1 MLGISSKHPL
11 TQTGGM
17 KMRVALVNLDLGYP
31 IDFWPSKKQS
41 IGMGYIA
48 AILQQAGYD
57 VEILE
62 ERFLGHE
69 HVMQLLETERFDIVG
84 FKFIGL
90 ELSSAYLKARTLA
103 EALDNPVTRA
113 MKMIRCLRP
122 ETLIVAGDY
131 SATFWDEEMLRLT
144 PTDVVVRG
152 EGELAMLR
160 LAAAKCKKVGYET
173 VPGISWLNG
182 DTVYRTPAELV
193 DLDTLP
199 RPIRLKHGPDDW
211 LMINS
216 SRGCYA
222 RCTFCSTFALYG
234 EKRGNWWRGRNPLS
248 VVDEISA
255 EQEKGFHNIQFAD
268 DDFIGIDPSRA
279 EKIAREIIKRKLN
292 VKLRF
297 DARVNEVKEPLF
309 GLLKEAGLKRV
320 YLGCETG
327 SRRDLKLF
335 RKGTTLEQ
343 NIRAVKLAKSL
354 GIQVNTGVIMFHPLS
369 TLETLQDNIA
379 FIEEVEDEPA
389 LVQLAS
395 EMVVYKGTPIYREME
410 ARGILN
416 TPLTTYQI
424 VDPAA
429 RWVHDQF
436 FLYAR
441 EVQAALRSHIDQKYR
456 SGDIKRE
463 LVYQTSEKHLRIFK
477 DLLRE
482 AKRRFY

>member
-1 MLGISSKHPL
+1 
-11 TQTGGM
+11 
-17 KMRVALVNLDLGYP
+17 MRIALVNLDLGYP
-31 IDFWPSKKQS
+31 IDFWPSEKQA

-48 AILQQAGYD
+48 AVLQQAGYE

-62 ERFLGHE
+62 ERFLGHKNIMWILENE
-69 HVMQLLETERFDIVG
+69 HFDVVG

-90 ELSSAYLKARTLA
+90 ELSENYLKAKTLT
-103 EALDNPVTRA
+103 EAFDNPVTHA
-113 MKMIRCLRP
+113 MKMVRYVHP

-131 SATFWDEEMLRLT
+131 SATFWDEETLRLT

-160 LAAAKCKKVGYET
+160 LVEAKRKGAKYET
-173 VPGISWLNG
+173 VPGISWLKD
-182 DTVYRTPAELV
+182 DTVYKTPAELV
-193 DLDTLP
+193 DLNTLP
-199 RPIRLKHGPDDW
+199 RPTRLQHEPADW

-234 EKRGNWWRGRNPLS
+234 EKRGNWWRGRDPLL
-248 VVDEISA
+248 VVDEIAA
-255 EQEKGFHNIQFAD
+255 EYEKSFHNFQFAD

-279 EKIAREIIKRKLN
+279 EKIAREIIKRKLD

-297 DARVNEVKEPLF
+297 DARVTEIKEPLF
-309 GLLKEAGLKRV
+309 RLLKEAGLKRI

-327 SRRDLKLF
+327 SQRDLKLF
-335 RKGTTLEQ
+335 RKGTTVEQ

-369 TLETLQDNIA
+369 TLETLMDNIA
-379 FIEEVEDEPA
+379 FIEKTEDEPA

-395 EMVVYKGTPIYREME
+395 EMFIYKGTPIHRKM
-410 ARGILN
+410 AVRGVLN

-429 RWVHDQF
+429 RWVHDE
-436 FLYAR
+436 FLKYAGK
-441 EVQAALRSHIDQKYR
+441 VQTELMRLVDQKYR
-456 SGDIKRE
+456 SGDSKRE
-463 LVYQTSEKHLRIFK
+463 VVYQTSEEYLRLFK
-477 DLLRE
+477 NLLRE
-482 AKRRFY
+482 AKQRCY

>member
-1 MLGISSKHPL
+1 
-11 TQTGGM
+11 
-17 KMRVALVNLDLGYP
+17 MRVALVNLDLGYP

-48 AILQQAGYD
+48 AVLREAGYD
-57 VEILE
+57 VEVLE
-62 ERFLGHE
+62 ERFLGRE
-69 HVMQLLETERFDIVG
+69 YIMRILETERFDIVG

-90 ELSSAYLKARTLA
+90 ELSESYLKSQNTS
-103 EALDNPVTRA
+103 ETFDNPVTRA
-113 MKMIRCLRP
+113 MKVVRCVHP

-131 SATFWDEEMLRLT
+131 SATFWDKEVLRLT
-144 PTDVVVRG
+144 PTNVVVRG

-160 LAAAKCKKVGYET
+160 LVEARHKGASYET
-173 VPGISWLNG
+173 VSGISWLKG
-182 DTVYRTPAELV
+182 DTVHRTPGELV

-199 RPIRLKHGPDDW
+199 RPIRLKHEPDDW

-234 EKRGNWWRGRNPLS
+234 KKKGNWWRGRNPLS
-248 VVDEISA
+248 VVDEIA
-255 EQEKGFHNIQFAD
+255 TLHENGFHNIQFAD
-268 DDFIGIDPSRA
+268 DDFIGVDPSRA
-279 EKIAREIIKRKLN
+279 EKIAREIIKRGLK

-297 DARVNEVKEPLF
+297 DARVTEVTEPLF
-309 GLLKEAGLKRV
+309 RLLKEAGLKRV

-335 RKGTTLEQ
+335 HKGTTVEQ

-354 GIQVNTGVIMFHPLS
+354 GIEVNTGMIMFHPLS
-369 TLETLQDNIA
+369 TLETLMENII
-379 FIEEVEDEPA
+379 FIEKVEDEPA

-395 EMVVYKGTPIYREME
+395 EMFIYKGTPIHREME
-410 ARGILN
+410 ARGVLN

-436 FLYAR
+436 YQYAEKVQSELIRHVER
-441 EVQAALRSHIDQKYR
+441 EYR
-456 SGDIKRE
+456 SGDTRRE
-463 LVYQTSEKHLRIFK
+463 VVYQTSDDHLQVFK
-477 DLLRE
+477 SLLKE
-482 AKRRFY
+482 AKAIF

>member
-1 MLGISSKHPL
+1 
-11 TQTGGM
+11 
-17 KMRVALVNLDLGYP
+17 MRIALVNLDLGYP
-31 IDFWPSKKQS
+31 IDFWSSKKQS

-48 AILQQAGYD
+48 AVLQQAGYD

-62 ERFLGHE
+62 ERFLGSE
-69 HVMQLLETERFDIVG
+69 YVMQILETERFDIVG

-90 ELSSAYLKARTLA
+90 ELSESYLKAKTLT
-103 EALDNPVTRA
+103 EAFDNPVTHA
-113 MKMIRCLRP
+113 MKMIRCVHP

-144 PTDVVVRG
+144 PTDVVIRG

-160 LAAAKCKKVGYET
+160 LVEARRKRVGYET
-173 VPGISWLNG
+173 VPGISWLKG
-182 DTVYRTPAELV
+182 DNVFRTPSELV
-193 DLDTLP
+193 DLNTLP
-199 RPIRLKHGPDDW
+199 RPMRPQHEPADW

-248 VVDEISA
+248 VVDEIAA
-255 EQEKGFHNIQFAD
+255 EHEKGFHNIQFAD
-268 DDFIGIDPSRA
+268 DDFIGIDPSRV
-279 EKIAREIIKRKLN
+279 EKIAREIIKRRLD

-309 GLLKEAGLKRV
+309 KLLKEAGLKRV

-327 SRRDLKLF
+327 SKRDLKLF
-335 RKGTTLEQ
+335 RKGTTVEQ

-354 GIQVNTGVIMFHPLS
+354 DIQVNTGVIMFHPLS
-369 TLETLQDNIA
+369 TLETLMDNIV
-379 FIEEVEDEPA
+379 FIEKTEDEPA

-395 EMVVYKGTPIYREME
+395 EMFIYKGTPIYREM
-410 ARGILN
+410 ATRGVLN

-424 VDPAA
+424 VDPMA
-429 RWVHDQF
+429 RWVHDE
-436 FLYAR
+436 FLKYA
-441 EVQAALRSHIDQKYR
+441 EKEQAESMRLVDRKYR
-456 SGDIKRE
+456 SGDTKRE
-463 LVYQTSEKHLRIFK
+463 VVYQTSEEHLRTFK
-477 DLLRE
+477 SLLGE
-482 AKRRFY
+482 AKQRYY

>member
-1 MLGISSKHPL
+1 
-11 TQTGGM
+11 
-17 KMRVALVNLDLGYP
+17 MRIALVNLDLRYP

-48 AILQQAGYD
+48 AVLQRAGYN

-62 ERFLGHE
+62 ERFSGHE
-69 HVMQLLETERFDIVG
+69 NVMQVLENERFDIVG

-90 ELSSAYLKARTLA
+90 ELSHDYLKAKTLEDA
-103 EALDNPVTRA
+103 FNNPVTHA
-113 MKMIRCLRP
+113 MKMVREVHP
-122 ETLIVAGDY
+122 DTLIVAGDY
-131 SATFWDEEMLRLT
+131 SATFWDEETLRLT

-152 EGELAMLR
+152 EGELPMLQ
-160 LAAAKCKKVGYET
+160 LAEAKRNGLGYGA
-173 VPGISWLNG
+173 VSSISWLDGN
-182 DTVYRTPAELV
+182 VVHRTAGELV

-199 RPIRLKHGPDDW
+199 RPIRLEHESADW
-211 LMINS
+211 LMVNS

-234 EKRGNWWRGRNPLS
+234 EKRGNWWRGRESSL
-248 VVDEISA
+248 VVGEIADEY
-255 EQEKGFHNIQFAD
+255 KWGFTNIQFAD
-268 DDFIGIDPSRA
+268 DDFIGVEASRA
-279 EKIAREIIKRKLN
+279 EKIANEIINQGLRVN
-292 VKLRF
+292 LRF
-297 DARVNEVKEPLF
+297 DARVTEVKEPLF
-309 GLLKEAGLKRV
+309 HLLKEAGLKRV

-354 GIQVNTGVIMFHPLS
+354 GIQVNAGIIMFHPLS
-369 TLETLQDNIA
+369 TLETLTDNVA
-379 FIEEVEDEPA
+379 FLEVVEDEPA

-395 EMVVYKGTPIYREME
+395 EMFIYKGTPIHREME

-429 RWVHDQF
+429 RWVHDEF
-436 FLYAR
+436 YKYAGKVQSELIRHADR
-441 EVQAALRSHIDQKYR
+441 EYR
-456 SGDIKRE
+456 SGDINRAV
-463 LVYQTSEKHLRIFK
+463 VYQTSDDHLQVFK
-477 DLLRE
+477 NLLRE
-482 AKRRFY
+482 AKRRFF